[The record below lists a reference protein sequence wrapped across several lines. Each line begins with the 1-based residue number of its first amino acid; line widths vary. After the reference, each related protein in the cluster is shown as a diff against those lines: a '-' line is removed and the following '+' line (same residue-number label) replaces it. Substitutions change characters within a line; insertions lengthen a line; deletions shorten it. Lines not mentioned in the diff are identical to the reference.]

1 MFKKKLDHIYC
12 NEIEIEYF
20 KVFYFNNNKC

>member
-1 MFKKKLDHIYC
+1 MFKNQLVHIYC

-20 KVFYFNNNKC
+20 KVFYFNNNKY